1 MSRVSTSV
9 PNGLLPDVQATKI
22 LMRLLAIPG
31 LSGAESKVVD
41 FLRQELSQAG
51 VAASALKIDSAN
63 RRSSLGG
70 ETGNLVLRLPGNI
83 RAPRRLLVAHMDTV
97 PVCQGARPVQRGRR
111 IESKDKDTGLGADNR
126 SGVGVLLT
134 TALSILRNNIPH
146 PPLTLLWTVQEE
158 VGLHGARHVRLGL
171 LGKPKLAFN
180 WDGGAANSLK
190 IGATGG
196 YRMDIEISGIASHAG
211 GHPEQG
217 VSAIAIASL
226 AIADLVN
233 NGWHGLI
240 EKGSQCGTSNIGV
253 IRGGEATNVVTESV
267 YLRAEARSHN
277 SKFRERIVREIEK
290 AFRKATKQIRNSAGK
305 LGSIQFSGQLDY
317 ESFRLPLKDPSVVA
331 ASQAIKSEGCKPDLG
346 IVNGG
351 LDANWLTAHG
361 IPTVTLGCGQ
371 NSIHTVK
378 EWLDLEEF
386 HQARRIA
393 MRLVTEVK

>member
-267 YLRAEARSHN
+267 CLRAEARSHN

-317 ESFRLPLKDPSVVA
+317 ESFRLPLKDPSV
-331 ASQAIKSEGCKPDLG
+331 
-346 IVNGG
+346 
-351 LDANWLTAHG
+351 
-361 IPTVTLGCGQ
+361 
-371 NSIHTVK
+371 
-378 EWLDLEEF
+378 
-386 HQARRIA
+386 
-393 MRLVTEVK
+393 

>member
-267 YLRAEARSHN
+267 CLRAEARSHN

>member
-111 IESKDKDTGLGADNR
+111 IESKDKDTCFGADNR

-158 VGLHGARHVRLGL
+158 VGLHGARHVGLGL

-386 HQARRIA
+386 HQARCIA

>member
-361 IPTVTLGCGQ
+361 LPTVTLGCGQ

>member
-290 AFRKATKQIRNSAGK
+290 AFRKATKQIRNSSGK